1 LSTDIKTNT
10 IIRFNKYGFVQPEQT
25 NTHSDGSLN
34 MIHASSSK
42 GIEITNVDISNYWQK
57 KLVGFGTYVKD

>member
-1 LSTDIKTNT
+1 
-10 IIRFNKYGFVQPEQT
+10 
-25 NTHSDGSLN
+25 

-42 GIEITNVDISNYWQK
+42 GIEITNVDTSNYWQK